1 MVLPL
6 DDHMVHRGH
15 AVFDTA
21 TLTHGMLYQLDPHL
35 DRLIK
40 SADGARIPPP
50 FPRERLRQIILET
63 AAASR
68 QREGSVRYW
77 LSAGPGGYGLG
88 PAECV
93 GSSFYVIVFKQEAY
107 PESYYREGIKL
118 ITSQVPIKPP
128 LFARIKSTNYLP
140 NVLVVLEAK
149 DRGADNGV
157 FIDQH
162 GMVAESSNM
171 NVAFV
176 TKDRVFRHPPFDA
189 ILSGITIQRVL
200 DFAQTL
206 VQQGVLTAARL
217 AGISR
222 RRGSRR
228 GGNAAHRQLDQGRAR
243 GRMGRTKNR
252 RRQAGTDHR
261 EAAGNVERGR
271 DIGPGS
277 TRGRAVRRCLT
288 AQDLPDYFYLNLKE
302 VVMTKKKLSRGL
314 MTAVIVGVFGLGY
327 VCGSMTQ
334 RQAEAQIGGL
344 LEKAGKAGGPVGS
357 VAQFGSSIVEMQ
369 DHITGLQKNLDTFK
383 NVQSSLTGK

>member
-1 MVLPL
+1 MTESTRIPLFSADDAIRRLRQTVHSKANNFYAMYSSILGGIVTEPALMVLPL

-40 SADGARIPPP
+40 SAGGARISLP
-50 FPRERLRQIILET
+50 FPRERLRQIILAT

-93 GSSFYVIVFKQEAY
+93 GSSFYVIVFEQEAY
-107 PESYYREGIKL
+107 PESYYRQGIKL
-118 ITSQVPIKPP
+118 VTSQVPIKPP

-157 FIDQH
+157 FIDQR

-200 DFAQTL
+200 DFAQRL
-206 VQQGVLTAARL
+206 VQQGALNAVRL
-217 AGISR
+217 ADIPV
-222 RRGSRR
+222 
-228 GGNAAHRQLDQGRAR
+228 A
-243 GRMGRTKNR
+243 
-252 RRQAGTDHR
+252 
-261 EAAGNVERGR
+261 EGR
-271 DIGPGS
+271 D
-277 TRGRAVRRCLT
+277 A
-288 AQDLPDYFYLNLKE
+288 
-302 VVMTKKKLSRGL
+302 
-314 MTAVIVGVFGLGY
+314 
-327 VCGSMTQ
+327 
-334 RQAEAQIGGL
+334 AEMMLI
-344 LEKAGKAGGPVGS
+344 
-357 VAQFGSSIVEMQ
+357 GSSIKVAPVVKWDGQKIGDGKPGPATKKLLEMW
-369 DHITGLQKNLDTFK
+369 HEDT
-383 NVQSSLTGK
+383 SSATDQLAAVPYDEGI